1 MPDPAP
7 HTDADARR
15 SQLLRAW
22 GQAFGG
28 FVIFVAGVA
37 GLVGVG
43 ARAILLED
51 AAKIW
56 AFRTWTTDRLDK
68 YLAVLALATG
78 LFMMLLARRTIRG
91 RRRRRLSPVSTF
103 RLAALLLLYG
113 ASLAAS
119 TLYFAIN
126 EINNELPQDLTQ
138 LLDYQPNRKSVVLS
152 SDGQEIGAF
161 SIENRQI
168 VQLERMPPHVPA
180 AFIAAEDRRFYQ
192 HKGFDLV
199 GILRAAV
206 EDMRSD
212 HVKQGGST
220 ITQQII
226 KQTLLAGDEDV
237 EYPSA
242 YTADELAA
250 EQKRL
255 KKRRKMREIVSAV
268 RLERE
273 LTKADILSIYLNHVY
288 LGHGAY
294 GVGAAAETYFG
305 KEVEDLTIAEAAMLA
320 GLVASPTKYAPT
332 RNMELARQRQVRT
345 LEFMEKEHF
354 ISDSEFRAALAE
366 PIALVD
372 DSDIN
377 HLASPY
383 FVEHVRRLATAE
395 YGNKDLFKGGL
406 KFYSTLDTSM
416 QSAAESALRKG
427 LETLDRKLG
436 FRGAIGS
443 VPLAQKGAWSG
454 GPAHPINGASDD
466 VSALADQVLPEQTYG
481 AMVVDLPKSGVGL
494 IVDLGPKRLPLID
507 ADARDVRSFRDAK
520 TGTVVKLGDLLPVR
534 LDAEGTHAVLAQR
547 PQLQGAMVVMEP
559 QTGRVLALVGGYD
572 WVASQFDRAT
582 QAKRQV
588 GSSIKPF
595 IYSAALEAGK
605 TPVDHL
611 IDGPYSVQTATGVW
625 TPANFGNQ
633 YFGDVTLMSAL
644 AFSLNTISVQ
654 LAVQVGLDRIIEIM
668 RGYGITSPIPRH
680 ISISLG
686 TPDLTLLELA
696 GAYAGIASGGHRITP
711 RFYDLVTDT
720 KGTVI
725 ADLRHLPPGPQV
737 ISPDV
742 DYVMINL
749 MKGVVQRGTAR
760 YALALGRPTA
770 GKTGT
775 SANYKDVWFN
785 GFTTD
790 LLASVWIG
798 RDDSTPIGDQITG
811 GGAAVPIWLDF
822 MQKAH
827 PHTKVRDFPIPP
839 NITFARVEPWSGDPT
854 YPGPEAVWMPFVRGT
869 LPWRFLQPPV
879 VGSFELLV
887 PPPEVPVPRA
897 PVKCTSLNCL

>member
-1 MPDPAP
+1 
-7 HTDADARR
+7 
-15 SQLLRAW
+15 L
-22 GQAFGG
+22 
-28 FVIFVAGVA
+28 A
-37 GLVGVG
+37 GLYNW
-43 ARAILLED
+43 R
-51 AAKIW
+51 
-56 AFRTWTTDRLDK
+56 
-68 YLAVLALATG
+68 
-78 LFMMLLARRTIRG
+78 RG
-91 RRRRRLSPVSTF
+91 RPRRLGKVSVF
-103 RLAALLLLYG
+103 RLAALVVVYA
-113 ASLAAS
+113 ASLGAA
-119 TLYFAIN
+119 TLYFAVN
-126 EINNELPQDLTQ
+126 EINSDLPKDLTA
-138 LLDYQPNRKSVVLS
+138 LLDYQPNRKSLVFS

-161 SIENRQI
+161 SIENRRI

-192 HKGFDLV
+192 HRGFDPI
-199 GILRAAV
+199 GIARAAIA
-206 EDMRSD
+206 DLKSD
-212 HVKQGGST
+212 KVKQGGST

-237 EYPSA
+237 DDADQFQS
-242 YTADELAA
+242 DELRK

-268 RLERE
+268 RLEHE
-273 LTKADILSIYLNHVY
+273 LTKAEILSIYLNHVY

-320 GLVASPTKYAPT
+320 GLVASPTKYAPH
-332 RNMELARQRQVRT
+332 RNMALARERQLRT
-345 LEFMEKEHF
+345 LEFMQKEHF
-354 ISDSEFRAALAE
+354 ISPAEYQAAVAE

-372 DSDIN
+372 ESDLN

-383 FVEHVRRLATAE
+383 FVEHIRQLATKRF
-395 YGNKDLFKGGL
+395 GDKDLFKGGL
-406 KFYSTLDTSM
+406 KFYSTLDTRM
-416 QSAAESALRKG
+416 QAAAESALRRG

-436 FRGAIGS
+436 FRGPIGH
-443 VPLAQKGAWSG
+443 VPKEKSGAWSG
-454 GPAHPINGASDD
+454 GAHPINGPTDD
-466 VSALADQVLPEQTYG
+466 TTALADRLLPDQTFG
-481 AMVVDLPKSGVGL
+481 AMVVELPARGGV
-494 IVDLGPKRLPLID
+494 IVDLGIKRLPLVPD
-507 ADARDVRSFRDAK
+507 DARDVRAFHDAK
-520 TGTVVKLGDLLPVR
+520 TNEAIKQGDVLPVR
-534 LDAEGTHAVLAQR
+534 LNAEGTAVMLAQR
-547 PQLQGAMVVMEP
+547 PALQGSMVVIEP

-611 IDGPYSVQTATGVW
+611 TDGPYSVTTATGVW
-625 TPANFGNQ
+625 TPANFDNK
-633 YFGDVTLMSAL
+633 YLGDVTLMTAL

-696 GAYAGIASGGHRITP
+696 GAYAGIASGGHKVTP
-711 RFYDLVTDT
+711 RFYDLITDT
-720 KGTVI
+720 GGNVI
-725 ADLRHLPPGPQV
+725 DDLRNTRPGPQV
-737 ISPDV
+737 IAPEV
-742 DYVMINL
+742 NYVMINM
-749 MKGVVQRGTAR
+749 MKGVVQRGTAQ
-760 YALALGRPTA
+760 YAKALGRPTA

-798 RDDSTPIGDQITG
+798 RDDSTPIGDKITG

-827 PHTKVRDFPIPP
+827 PRTKVRDFPVPP
-839 NITFARVEPWSGDPT
+839 NVTFARVEPWSGDPG
-854 YPGPEAVWMPFVRGT
+854 YPSPDAIWMPFVRGT
-869 LPWRFLQPPV
+869 LPFKFLQPPV
-879 VGSFELLV
+879 MASFELMV
-887 PPPEVPVPRA
+887 PAPGVPSPRVPCA
-897 PVKCTSLNCL
+897 SINCL